1 MTDNPKPRGRH
12 TVILA
17 HPDPGS
23 FNAAIARTYCEAVRD
38 YGQDA
43 EVRDLYAMGFDPLL
57 KNSERPDRCGTKL
70 SPDVEADLEVLAGSD
85 VIALVYP
92 IWFGMPPAMLT
103 GYIDRVVG
111 AGVTPDQVQ
120 RRAAQGPLTAGHM
133 FTITTSGTS
142 EEWLHAQ
149 GQIQSLH
156 ELATLYLFRA
166 FAMHSAGSIH
176 IGGIVE
182 GLDQS
187 TAEKHLVDVRDKAQT
202 MCQRIAVERFGAL
215 PPMSIYDGS

>member
-1 MTDNPKPRGRH
+1 MTDEPKPRGRH

-23 FNAAIARTYCEAVRD
+23 FNAAMARAYCDAVRD
-38 YGQDA
+38 YGQAA
-43 EVRDLYAMGFDPLL
+43 EIRDLYAMGFDPLL
-57 KNSERPDRCGTKL
+57 KNSERPDRSGTKL
-70 SPDVEADLEVLAGSD
+70 SPDVEAELEVLAGSD

-166 FAMHSAGSIH
+166 FSMHSAGSIH

-182 GLDQS
+182 GLDHS
-187 TAEKHLVDVRDKAQT
+187 IAETHLAQVREKAQT